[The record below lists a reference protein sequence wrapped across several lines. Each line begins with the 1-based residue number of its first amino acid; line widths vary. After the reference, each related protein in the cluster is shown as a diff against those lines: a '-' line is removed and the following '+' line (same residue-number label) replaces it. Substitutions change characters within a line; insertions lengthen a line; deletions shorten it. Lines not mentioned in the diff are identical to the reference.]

1 MHSFGDSILLVMSLI
16 DSAVSGRLLSNQ
28 SVGKD
33 LSELSSNFRKAL
45 IDYLNDNSNKQAKDY
60 LVKVVNHQQLIFSGI
75 YKLQ

>member
-33 LSELSSNFRKAL
+33 LSDLSTNFRKAL

>member
-1 MHSFGDSILLVMSLI
+1 MHSFGDSILSVMSLI

-33 LSELSSNFRKAL
+33 LSNLSTNFRKAL

>member
-1 MHSFGDSILLVMSLI
+1 MHSFGDSILSVMSLI

-33 LSELSSNFRKAL
+33 LSDLSSNFRKAL